1 MGELQ
6 DQAIRQHCKALRMP
20 TIGTQF
26 ARLADAAAREGQSH
40 VGYLEALLA
49 GEMEERESRAIA
61 RLLHEARLP
70 RMKTLEAFEFDRSG
84 VSAGQLRTLAEGDYV
99 AKAEPILLVGEAGTG
114 KTHLA
119 TGLCVAAC
127 RQRRRVR
134 FTTATGL
141 INELAE
147 AAHANQLSRALARW
161 ERLDLI
167 CIDELGYV
175 PLAETACELMFQVIA
190 DRAEKAA
197 VIVTTNL
204 PFSEWSQVIPNP
216 RLCKALI
223 DRLTDQAHII
233 TTGAT
238 PIGSAVH
245 RRSGRPPNHDGEDRT
260 ASPTCWAGPRPGP
273 AGQTPGGGPIF
284 VSTSGPIFIVTAT
297 RAC

>member
-1 MGELQ
+1 MSDLQ
-6 DQAIRQHCKALRMP
+6 NQAIRQHCKTLRMP

-26 ARLADAAAREGQSH
+26 ARLAEAATREGQSH
-40 VGYLEALLA
+40 VGYLDALLTA
-49 GEMEERESRAIA
+49 EMEECESRAIT
-61 RLLHEARLP
+61 RLLHEAKLP

-84 VSAGQLRTLAEGDYV
+84 VSAGRAITRARELRTLAEGDYV
-99 AKAEPILLVGEAGTG
+99 TKAEPILLVGEAGTG

-204 PFSEWSQVIPNP
+204 PFSEWSRVIPNP

-223 DRLTDQAHII
+223 DRLTDHQ
-233 TTGAT
+233 
-238 PIGSAVH
+238 
-245 RRSGRPPNHDGEDRT
+245 N
-260 ASPTCWAGPRPGP
+260 
-273 AGQTPGGGPIF
+273 
-284 VSTSGPIFIVTAT
+284 
-297 RAC
+297 

>member
-1 MGELQ
+1 MSEMQ
-6 DQAIRQHCKALRMP
+6 EQAIRQHCKALRVP
-20 TIGTQF
+20 TIGGQF
-26 ARLADAAAREGQSH
+26 ARLAEAAIREEQSH
-40 VGYLEALLA
+40 VGYLEALLGA
-49 GEMEERESRAIA
+49 EMEERETRAIA

-70 RMKTLEAFEFDRSG
+70 RMKTLEGFEFDRSG
-84 VSAGQLRTLAEGDYV
+84 VSAVQLRDLAAGDYV
-99 AKAEPILLVGEAGTG
+99 ARAEPILLIGEAGTG

-134 FTTATGL
+134 FTTATAM

-147 AAHANQLSRALARW
+147 AAHNNQLSRALGRW

-223 DRLTDQAHII
+223 DRLTDRAHII
-233 TTGAT
+233 TTGT
-238 PIGSAVH
+238 DSYRF
-245 RRSGRPPNHDGEDRT
+245 RRTIAQRKT
-260 ASPTCWAGPRPGP
+260 AKS
-273 AGQTPGGGPIF
+273 
-284 VSTSGPIFIVTAT
+284 
-297 RAC
+297 